1 MSDPKDQK
9 PGQFDDA
16 GRRTHEGQRRPTR
29 CSTLLPPPREGGKRR
44 RWGIWVVIIILVL
57 IGAMRSITRSTATRA
72 APVGEVAPVAAARP
86 WPASRCP

>member
-16 GRRTHEGQRRPTR
+16 GRRTHEGTETPNEVS
-29 CSTLLPPPREGGKRR
+29 STLLPPPREGGKRR

-57 IGAMRSITRSTATRA
+57 IGYA
-72 APVGEVAPVAAARP
+72 
-86 WPASRCP
+86 